1 MNKKDKLNINY
12 IKKWFHRN
20 IYKPLKNTDINSK
33 VYKIAIIFIIAYIV
47 AHLIGI
53 FKIHINYSI

>member
-1 MNKKDKLNINY
+1 MNIKDIESWLD
-12 IKKWFHRN
+12 RN
-20 IYKPLKNTDINSK
+20 IYEPLT
-33 VYKIAIIFIIAYIV
+33 KIDMKSNMYRILLVIVIAYIV

>member
-1 MNKKDKLNINY
+1 MNLDHIESWLN
-12 IKKWFHRN
+12 RN
-20 IYKPLKNTDINSK
+20 IYEPIT
-33 VYKIAIIFIIAYIV
+33 KIDMKSNMYRILLVIVIAYIV